1 MTLMMLLNLNS
12 RDFSMLMDKS
22 NQEIEQTYGHSFNE
36 YEIWIIDKYLKFLNE
51 SEDTEDYLR
60 NVLYSFLA
68 LRDTYKH

>member
-1 MTLMMLLNLNS
+1 
-12 RDFSMLMDKS
+12 MDKS

-36 YEIWIIDKYLKFLNE
+36 YEMWIIDKYLKFLNE

-68 LRDTYKH
+68 LRDTYRH